1 MKTIQTSS
9 SSVNTLIITVGT
21 RQVGWNCK
29 DGVIRS
35 FGADGNIG
43 YPPHVDELYQEI
55 EIPRGQYQ
63 EKEKTYPYSAK
74 DLGERYYE
82 RCIYEL
88 NFDFSKVE
96 LLLDYQIIEAGV
108 KQGLKHII
116 LWGTDQPD
124 NVSWFY
130 RRLDTIWL
138 AKLMEAKIKSIWS
151 NLKVDVHTPK
161 IEANDNSAI
170 REELEH
176 LILRE
181 ALEFFSPAGIDE
193 QFVLWIQNKG
203 CTPAIASGVEI
214 CAAALV
220 RQCQVFN
227 ATPDDPE
234 SFFAPHPSGAQFAC
248 HSPGYK
254 LIPMGEYFWPLER
267 VRVISAWK
275 RGDFSEAQIW
285 LKLHQNRYSLIYKL
299 AGILAL
305 SANWENDKFLTRIAE
320 WVRSRDVLKSVGESQ
335 VQAWEEQLARLRNN
349 QPTQAWESSFLIEL
363 PLYRTN
369 YTAAFIQFVQTLE
382 RLLYLH
388 SISGDWL
395 RKGYI
400 IVPPHLTYLGDRY
413 QPGFSGL
420 IDGWCQSKKFNE
432 NHKWYKLL
440 HRLREK
446 RNQVIHSGESVTLAN
461 IRSIWSDGGLFT
473 VKYSDESEVIRDL
486 MVEVLKQ
493 ICDRT
498 WEIPQKTFL
507 RSLYDWGLKTL
518 NDESASPKSA

>member
-1 MKTIQTSS
+1 MKNTQVSS
-9 SSVNTLIITVGT
+9 NSVNTLIITVGT

-35 FGADGNIG
+35 FGADGDRS
-43 YPPHVDELYQEI
+43 YPHHVDELYQEI
-55 EIPRGQYQ
+55 EIPRAQYQ
-63 EKEKTYPYSAK
+63 EKDQTYSYSAK
-74 DLGERYYE
+74 DLGERYYD

-88 NFDFSKVE
+88 SYDFSRVE

-108 KQGLKHII
+108 QKGLKHII
-116 LWGTDQPD
+116 LWGTDQPEK
-124 NVSWFY
+124 VSWFY

-138 AKLMEAKIKSIWS
+138 AKLMEAKIKSIWPD
-151 NLKVDVHTPK
+151 LKVDVHTPK
-161 IEANDNSAI
+161 IAANDNSAI
-170 REELEH
+170 REELEQ

-181 ALEFFSPAGIDE
+181 ALDFFSPTGIDE

-203 CTPAIASGVEI
+203 CVPAIASGVEI

-234 SFFAPHPSGAQFAC
+234 SFFAPHASGAQFAC

-305 SANWENDKFLTRIAE
+305 SANWENDKFLTKIGE
-320 WVRSRDVLKSVGESQ
+320 WVGSRDVLKSVEESQ
-335 VQAWEEQLARLRNN
+335 IESWKEQLDRLKNT
-349 QPTQAWESSFLIEL
+349 QPAQAWESSFLIEL
-363 PLYRTN
+363 PLYRQN
-369 YTAAFIQFVQTLE
+369 YTAAFIQFIQTLE

-388 SISGDWL
+388 SKSGDWL

-400 IVPPHLTYLGDRY
+400 TILPHQY
-413 QPGFSGL
+413 QPGFSEL
-420 IDGWCQSKKFNE
+420 IDGWCQSKNFDR

-440 HRLREK
+440 HRIRKK

-473 VKYSDESEVIRDL
+473 VKHSEELEVIRDL
-486 MVEVLKQ
+486 MVEVLKE

-507 RSLYDWGLKTL
+507 HSLYDWGLKTL
-518 NDESASPKSA
+518 NDESASAKN

>member
-1 MKTIQTSS
+1 MKNTQVSS
-9 SSVNTLIITVGT
+9 NSVNTLIITVGT

-43 YPPHVDELYQEI
+43 YPRHVDELYQEI
-55 EIPRGQYQ
+55 GIRRPQYE
-63 EKEKTYPYSAK
+63 EKDKTYPYSAK
-74 DLGERYYE
+74 DLGERYYD

-88 NFDFSKVE
+88 SYDFSRVE

-138 AKLMEAKIKSIWS
+138 AKLMEAKIKSIWP

-161 IEANDNSAI
+161 IEANDNTAI
-170 REELEH
+170 REELEQ

-181 ALEFFSPAGIDE
+181 ALEFFSPTGIDE

-234 SFFAPHPSGAQFAC
+234 SFFAPHASGAQFAC

-305 SANWENDKFLTRIAE
+305 SANWENDKFLTKIGE
-320 WVRSRDVLKSVGESQ
+320 WVRSRDVLKSVGETQ
-335 VQAWEEQLARLRNN
+335 VKAWEEQLDRLKNN

-363 PLYRTN
+363 PLYRQN

-382 RLLYLH
+382 RLLHLR
-388 SISGDWL
+388 SQSGDWL

-400 IVPPHLTYLGDRY
+400 TVPDHLTYLGDRY

-420 IDGWCQSKKFNE
+420 IDAWCKSKNFDK

-440 HRLREK
+440 HQLREK
-446 RNQVIHSGESVTLAN
+446 RNQVIHSGKSVTLAN

-473 VKYSDESEVIRDL
+473 VKHSEDPQVITDL
-486 MVEVLKQ
+486 MVEVLKE

-498 WEIPQKTFL
+498 WELPQKTFL
-507 RSLYDWGLKTL
+507 HSLYDWGLKTL
-518 NDESASPKSA
+518 NDESASTKN

>member
-1 MKTIQTSS
+1 MKNTQVSS
-9 SSVNTLIITVGT
+9 NSVNTLIITVGT

-43 YPPHVDELYQEI
+43 YPRHVDELYQEI
-55 EIPRGQYQ
+55 EIPREQYQ
-63 EKEKTYPYSAK
+63 EKDKNYPWSAK
-74 DLGERYYE
+74 DLGERYYD

-88 NFDFSKVE
+88 SYDFSRVE

-108 KQGLKHII
+108 KQGLKHIV

-138 AKLMEAKIKSIWS
+138 AKLMEAKIKSIWP

-170 REELEH
+170 REELEQ

-234 SFFAPHPSGAQFAC
+234 SFFAPHASGAQFAC

-275 RGDFSEAQIW
+275 RGDFPEAQIW

-305 SANWENDKFLTRIAE
+305 STNWENDKFSTKIGE
-320 WVRSRDVLKSVGESQ
+320 WVGSRDVLKAVGENQ
-335 VQAWEEQLARLRNN
+335 VKAWQEQLDKIKKTK
-349 QPTQAWESSFLIEL
+349 PTQAWESSFLIEL
-363 PLYRTN
+363 LLYRQN
-369 YTAAFIQFVQTLE
+369 YTAAFIQFVQSLE
-382 RLLYLH
+382 TLLYLH
-388 SISGDWL
+388 SESGDW
-395 RKGYI
+395 RGKGY
-400 IVPPHLTYLGDRY
+400 LTYLDDQD
-413 QPGFSGL
+413 QPSFSGL
-420 IDGWCQSKKFNE
+420 IHGWCKSKKLDKN
-432 NHKWYKLL
+432 NKWYKLL
-440 HRLREK
+440 HRLRKK

-473 VKYSDESEVIRDL
+473 VKHSENPQVITDL
-486 MVEVLKQ
+486 MVEVLKE

-507 RSLYDWGLKTL
+507 HSLYDWGLKIL
-518 NDESASPKSA
+518 NDESASAKN

>member
-1 MKTIQTSS
+1 MKTTQTLSN
-9 SSVNTLIITVGT
+9 SVSTLIITVGT
-21 RQVGWNCK
+21 RQVGWHCK

-43 YPPHVDELYQEI
+43 YPRHVNELYEEI
-55 EIPRGQYQ
+55 EIFRENYE
-63 EKEKTYPYSAK
+63 EKDKTYPWSAR
-74 DLGERYYE
+74 DLGKRYYD

-88 NFDFSKVE
+88 IYDFSKVE
-96 LLLDYQIIEAGV
+96 LLLDYQIIEAAV

-116 LWGTDQPD
+116 LWGTDQPEK
-124 NVSWFY
+124 VSWFY

-138 AKLMEAKIKSIWS
+138 AKLMEGKIKSIWPH
-151 NLKVDVHTPK
+151 LKVDVHTPK

-170 REELEH
+170 REELEQ

-234 SFFAPHPSGAQFAC
+234 SFFAPHESGAQFAC

-275 RGDFSEAQIW
+275 RGDFLEAQIW
-285 LKLHQNRYSLIYKL
+285 LKLHQSRYSLIYKL

-305 SANWENDKFLTRIAE
+305 SANWENDKFFTKIGE
-320 WVRSRDVLKSVGESQ
+320 WVRSRDVLKFVGESQ
-335 VQAWEEQLARLRNN
+335 VKAWEEQINILNNN
-349 QPTQAWESSFLIEL
+349 QAAKAWESSFLIEL
-363 PLYRTN
+363 PLYRQN

-382 RLLYLH
+382 RLLYLN
-388 SISGDWL
+388 SKSGDWL
-395 RKGYI
+395 GKGYI
-400 IVPPHLTYLGDRY
+400 TVPPYLTYLGSKY

-420 IDGWCQSKKFNE
+420 IDGWCKSKKIKE
-432 NHKWYKLL
+432 NDKWYKLL

-446 RNQVIHSGESVTLAN
+446 RNQVIHSGESVNLAN
-461 IRSIWSDGGLFT
+461 IRSLWSDGGLFP
-473 VKYSDESEVIRDL
+473 VKHSEDPAVIRDL
-486 MVEVLKQ
+486 MVAVLKET
-493 ICDRT
+493 CDRN
-498 WEIPQKTFL
+498 WQLPQKTFL
-507 RSLYDWGLKTL
+507 CSLYEWGLKAL
-518 NDESASPKSA
+518 NDESPSSQN